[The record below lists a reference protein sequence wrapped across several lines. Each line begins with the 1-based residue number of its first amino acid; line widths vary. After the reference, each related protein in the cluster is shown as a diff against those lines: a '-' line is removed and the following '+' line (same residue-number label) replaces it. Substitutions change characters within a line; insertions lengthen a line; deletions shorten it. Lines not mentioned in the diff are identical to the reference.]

1 MSDES
6 TKPKGPASYF
16 PSIEKKYGK
25 PMAYWLEIVANMTDK
40 THMQMVNELKSTYD
54 MGHGHANAIVAY
66 VRAQQG
72 E

>member
-1 MSDES
+1 
-6 TKPKGPASYF
+6 
-16 PSIEKKYGK
+16 
-25 PMAYWLEIVANMTDK
+25 MAYWLEIVANMTDK